1 MNKNQ
6 VIGGVVA
13 LAVVGGGAFY
23 GGITYAKGQTPQRG
37 QFAAGN
43 GQFFAR
49 TGGMGGRTAGGFT
62 AGKVLSISGDSMTI
76 QSQQSS
82 STEIVLLSNSTQIE
96 KTVSG
101 TQSDL
106 TTGTNVV
113 VTGSSNSDGS
123 ITAQSVQIRPAGAKM
138 FVGRPQT
145 Q

>member
-6 VIGGVVA
+6 IIGGVVA

-23 GGITYAKGQTPQRG
+23 GGTVYAKGQTSAQG
-37 QFAAGN
+37 QFATGN

-49 TGGMGGRTAGGFT
+49 TGGPGNRTGGGFT
-62 AGKVLSISGDSMTI
+62 AGKIISVSNGQLVI
-76 QSQQSS
+76 QSMQSS
-82 STEIVLLSNSTQIE
+82 STEIVLLGNSTQIE
-96 KTVSG
+96 KTVRG

-106 TTGTNVV
+106 TAGTNVV

-123 ITAQSVQIRPAGAKM
+123 LTAQSVQIRPVGAQL
-138 FVGRPQT
+138 FGGRSQV